1 MHPQKYFTLNCLI
14 HEIFSVEIFPNYGK
28 LLCVMVI
35 TFIALPLVSM
45 GSNNAASDAISV
57 MMMNKLIVT
66 VVFNSSSV
74 CRRLNYNYLHIV
86 AIAQFMHFNQGID
99 IRIYRMVMHSHQ
111 SLLLLYRNVI
121 SILYIIII
129 IQIKLAS
136 ISQIAW

>member
-1 MHPQKYFTLNCLI
+1 
-14 HEIFSVEIFPNYGK
+14 
-28 LLCVMVI
+28 
-35 TFIALPLVSM
+35 M

-74 CRRLNYNYLHIV
+74 CRGLNYNYLHIV

-99 IRIYRMVMHSHQ
+99 IRVYRMVMHSHQ